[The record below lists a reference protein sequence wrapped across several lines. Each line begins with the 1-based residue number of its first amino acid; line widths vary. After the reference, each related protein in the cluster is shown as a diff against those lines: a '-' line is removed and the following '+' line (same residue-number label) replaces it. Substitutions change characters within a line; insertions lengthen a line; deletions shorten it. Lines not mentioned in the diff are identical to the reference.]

1 MVKGKF
7 KTAYDAREIVLD
19 VPVAD
24 TLLEV
29 GQLVKLDG
37 SGKLTAASS
46 KTDAAYMVAQSDM
59 TMEYGH
65 VPVEDRNYA
74 YSNKVAKSETAKKV
88 AVFPLTDK
96 DDVIEYTPA

>member
-19 VPVAD
+19 AKVTAELV
-24 TLLEV
+24 V
-29 GQLVKLDG
+29 GQLVKLNG
-37 SGKLTAASS
+37 SGELVAATAKS
-46 KTDAAYMVAQSDM
+46 DAAYMVAQSDM

-65 VPVEDRNYA
+65 VPVENRNYA
-74 YSNKVAKSETAKKV
+74 YSDKVAVSATNKKI

-96 DDVIEYTPA
+96 DDVIEYTV

>member
-19 VPVAD
+19 AKVTAELV
-24 TLLEV
+24 V
-29 GQLVKLDG
+29 GQLVKLS
-37 SGKLTAASS
+37 SGALVAATAKA
-46 KTDAAYMVAQSDM
+46 DATYMVAQSDM

-65 VPVEDRNYA
+65 VPVENRNYA
-74 YSNKVAKSETAKKV
+74 YSDKVAVSATDKKI

-96 DDVIEYTPA
+96 DDIIEYTV